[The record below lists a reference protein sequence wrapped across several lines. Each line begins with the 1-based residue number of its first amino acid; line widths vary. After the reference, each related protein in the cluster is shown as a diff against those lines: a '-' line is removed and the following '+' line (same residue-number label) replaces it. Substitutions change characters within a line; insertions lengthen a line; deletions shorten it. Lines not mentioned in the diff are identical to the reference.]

1 VTDKSVDQLLAN
13 LHSVQ
18 MAVMTVGDNNEQAI
32 DGLFTGAIDMIMEH
46 DDANHIIA
54 QILLGMTQEI
64 KEVTIQL
71 HTLMQA
77 IDRADAF
84 VLVVVGQL
92 LALIEQNNIDVS
104 TEEQRKGIEL
114 CTWVIDLI
122 AADTSQEDLM
132 EKAKQMDE
140 LYDLYLE
147 VDRTTDPNV
156 LRKIV
161 NDE

>member
-1 VTDKSVDQLLAN
+1 MTDKSVDQLLAN

-18 MAVMTVGDNNEQAI
+18 MAVITVGDNNEEAV
-32 DGLFTGAIDMIMEH
+32 GALFEGAVDMILER

-84 VLVVVGQL
+84 VLVIVGQL
-92 LALIEQNNIDVS
+92 LALIEQNNIDVA
-104 TEEQRKGIEL
+104 TDEQKKSVEL
-114 CTWVIDLI
+114 SRWIVDLI
-122 AADTSQEDLM
+122 AADLTDENVT
-132 EKAKQMDE
+132 EKAKEMDE

-147 VDRTTDPNV
+147 VDRTADPDV